1 MESDYYL
8 FAWSSEVRDE
18 SHRTVFYAVKGESM
32 AKSVCDLFT
41 TEYADAKGNPSF
53 SFKDGA
59 SLSIAEQVLMDES
72 LESLAIYDDPDPG
85 IYDPPPPV
93 SVMKLA
99 QYALRARKWEQLLRE
114 RIGDLEPDV
123 DSEKEEA
130 EEKHDLPT
138 DDLPGMSAEEKRNSG
153 LILLMLLAQAY
164 YKMLE
169 SSISMASWCS
179 ALDIELNQSYL
190 WTVTMITNLLKNH
203 EDLRDF
209 PVTFEPIFP
218 DLYPSTIR
226 DVDWEDMIAPD
237 AEAFLSSVQQYVQS
251 KGIYEPEA
259 RSMGWVFIELYRP
272 GVNTAIER
280 ANAYNKKM
288 RDYYRQVLGS
298 TAPSSTMTEDTQ
310 TVNKTVV
317 EVDLVGYSSISNN
330 LEENLD
336 VSTVAQINQQIQ
348 SFIEVGLKAANASRE
363 ENVMSLTGDGAIL
376 VFDSA
381 QQAHHFAETLHRATQ
396 EHNQTRKQQLAM
408 RVFRSGAASG
418 EISMKRKAGGGY
430 DIAGSTI
437 ARAVRLEA
445 KAVPG
450 GLLVDKTTFEA
461 LPPEMQ
467 RLYGSK
473 QIVPGK
479 RDEQFEAYAVQL
491 NPDGVRH
498 AALFTSG
505 DNPIVRE
512 ESTANRSSGNK
523 RRQILTAIK
532 ALKAH
537 QYLELV
543 FLLEIPI
550 GQRPAETLNL
560 DQQKGQI
567 LKWVDENQRLDLVLQ
582 VLEEL
587 AESKSL
593 RSATS

>member
-1 MESDYYL
+1 
-8 FAWSSEVRDE
+8 
-18 SHRTVFYAVKGESM
+18 
-32 AKSVCDLFT
+32 
-41 TEYADAKGNPSF
+41 
-53 SFKDGA
+53 
-59 SLSIAEQVLMDES
+59 
-72 LESLAIYDDPDPG
+72 
-85 IYDPPPPV
+85 
-93 SVMKLA
+93 
-99 QYALRARKWEQLLRE
+99 
-114 RIGDLEPDV
+114 
-123 DSEKEEA
+123 
-130 EEKHDLPT
+130 
-138 DDLPGMSAEEKRNSG
+138 
-153 LILLMLLAQAY
+153 MLLAQAY

-179 ALDIELNQSYL
+179 ALDIELNESYL
-190 WTVTMITNLLKNH
+190 WTVRMITNLLKNH

-209 PVTFEPIFP
+209 PGTFEPIFQ

-226 DVDWEDMIAPD
+226 DVDWEEMIAPD
-237 AEAFLSSVQQYVQS
+237 AEAFLSTVQQYVQS
-251 KGIYEPEA
+251 KGIYEPEE
-259 RSMGWVFIELYRP
+259 RSLGWIFIELYRP

-280 ANAYNKKM
+280 ANAYNKRM
-288 RDYYRQVLGS
+288 RDYCRQVLGS
-298 TAPSSTMTEDTQ
+298 TPPSSTMTEDTQ
-310 TVNKTVV
+310 TVKKTVV

-330 LEENLD
+330 LEESLD

-348 SFIEVGLKAANASRE
+348 SFIEGGLKAAKGSRE

-381 QQAHHFAETLHRATQ
+381 QQAHHFAEALHRATL
-396 EHNQTRKQQLAM
+396 EHNQTRTQQLAM

-450 GLLVDKTTFEA
+450 GLLIDKTTFEA
-461 LPPEMQ
+461 LPPETQ
-467 RLYGSK
+467 RHYGSK
-473 QIVPGK
+473 QIVSGK

-498 AALFTSG
+498 AALFSG
-505 DNPIVRE
+505 GDEPNVRE
-512 ESTANRSSGNK
+512 ESTVNRSSGDK

-567 LKWVDENQRLDLVLQ
+567 LNWADENQRLDLVLQ

-587 AESKSL
+587 AESKTL
-593 RSATS
+593 TSGTS

>member
-1 MESDYYL
+1 MESECYL
-8 FAWSSEVRDE
+8 FASSSEAREE
-18 SHRTVFYAVKGESM
+18 SPGSVFYRVKGESA
-32 AKSVCDLFT
+32 AKALCDLFT
-41 TEYADAKGNPSF
+41 REYADANRNMFF
-53 SFKDGA
+53 SFKDGT
-59 SLSIAEQVLMDES
+59 SFSISDQVLMDES
-72 LESLAIYDDPDPG
+72 LEFLEIYDDPDPG
-85 IYDPPPPV
+85 IYDPPPPPNIIR
-93 SVMKLA
+93 LA
-99 QYALRARKWEQLLRE
+99 QYGLRAKKWEPLLRE

-123 DSEKEEA
+123 DSAKEEA
-130 EEKHDLPT
+130 EQKHDSPT
-138 DDLPGMSAEEKRNSG
+138 DDLPSMSAEEKRNSG

-179 ALDIELNQSYL
+179 ALDIELNESYL
-190 WTVTMITNLLKNH
+190 WTVTMIKNLLKNH

-237 AEAFLSSVQQYVQS
+237 AEAFLSAVQQYVHA
-251 KGIYEPEA
+251 KGIYDPEE

-280 ANAYNKKM
+280 ANAYNKRM

-298 TAPSSTMTEDTQ
+298 TPPSSTMTEDTQ
-310 TVNKTVV
+310 TVKKTVV

-330 LEENLD
+330 LEESLD

-348 SFIEVGLKAANASRE
+348 SFIEAGLKAVKGSRE

-381 QQAHHFAETLHRATQ
+381 QQAHHFAEALHRATQ
-396 EHNQTRKQQLAM
+396 EHNQTRKQRLAM

-445 KAVPG
+445 KALPG
-450 GLLVDKTTFEA
+450 GLLIDKATFEA
-461 LPPEMQ
+461 LPSDKQ
-467 RLYGSK
+467 QQYGTK
-473 QIVPGK
+473 EIVSGK

-491 NPDGVRH
+491 NPDGTRD
-498 AALFTSG
+498 AAFFTRVAETTLGDESTVNESSG
-505 DNPIVRE
+505 D
-512 ESTANRSSGNK
+512 K

-532 ALKAH
+532 ALKSH
-537 QYLELV
+537 QYQELV

-550 GQRPAETLNL
+550 GQRPSETLNL
-560 DQQKGQI
+560 DQQKSHI
-567 LKWVDENQRLDLVLQ
+567 LKWAEENLKLDALLQ

-587 AESKSL
+587 AESKS
-593 RSATS
+593 RT